1 MQYSSYALTNTV
13 MRQVYL
19 KMTLGMLVT
28 AFVALWASSSY
39 AYLSFMAQHSM
50 TMWLL
55 FLVEIGIVFFVTARI
70 TRMQSATAALLFY
83 VFSALNGLTLAPIF
97 IVYTMTSIVKTF
109 FITAAT
115 FGAMSIYGYFTT
127 SNLMAWGKYFMYAL
141 FGLII
146 AIVVNLFMHSTQ
158 LEWIISIIGVLLF
171 VGLTAWDTQQV
182 KTMSQMASPDM
193 AGRLSTLGALTL
205 YLDFINLFL
214 FLLRFFGGSRD

>member
-1 MQYSSYALTNTV
+1 MQSSYALTNTV
-13 MRQVYL
+13 LRQVYL

-28 AFVALWASSSY
+28 AFVSLWASSST
-39 AYLSFMAQHSM
+39 AFLHFIGLHPA

-55 FLVEIGIVFFVTARI
+55 FLAEIGIVFFVTARI
-70 TRMQSATAALLFY
+70 TKMQSSTAALLFY
-83 VFSALNGLTLAPIF
+83 VFSALNGLALSPIF
-97 IVYTMTSIVKTF
+97 IIYTMTSIVKTF
-109 FITAAT
+109 FITAGT

-127 SNLMAWGKYFMYAL
+127 SDLSTWGKYLTYAL
-141 FGLII
+141 FGLVI
-146 AIVVNLFMHSTQ
+146 AIVVNLFLHSSQ

-182 KTMSQMASPDM
+182 KRMSEYATPDM

-214 FLLRFFGGSRD
+214 FLLRFFGASRD